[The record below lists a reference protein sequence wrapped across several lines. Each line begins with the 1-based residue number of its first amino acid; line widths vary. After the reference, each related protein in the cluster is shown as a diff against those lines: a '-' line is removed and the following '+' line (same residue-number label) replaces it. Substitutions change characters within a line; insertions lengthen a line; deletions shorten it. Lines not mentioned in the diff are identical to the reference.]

1 MSFRSNEEFFAELR
15 NLIDAWCK
23 RRSLRPLSRVLG
35 PYLTFNG
42 MTDGWAELARGLE
55 SIRAMDRHELISS
68 EHIAID
74 ELLRTVDRAIPK

>member
-1 MSFRSNEEFFAELR
+1 MSLRSNDEFFADLR

-23 RRSLRPLSRVLG
+23 RRSLRPLSRILG
-35 PYLTFNG
+35 PYLAFNG

-68 EHIAID
+68 EYMAID
-74 ELLRTVDRAIPK
+74 ELIRKVDRTILK

>member
-1 MSFRSNEEFFAELR
+1 MSLSNEEFFAELR

-68 EHIAID
+68 EHTAID
-74 ELLRTVDRAIPK
+74 ELIRTVDRAIAK